1 MRRIA
6 VANSVRGLRERI
18 ASRTPSR
25 RLSILAAV
33 LVLGLV
39 GALLYVFWPSP
50 AMVSATAYF
59 TRTVGI
65 YPGSDVR
72 ILGVRVG
79 SVTAVK
85 PEGGQVRVDFQY
97 GAGYKVP
104 ANAQAA
110 IITASVVSDRY
121 LQLLPVYRGGAVMAT
136 GAVIPLSR
144 TAVPVELDDTLSSLN
159 NLSVALGPQGAN
171 SDGSL
176 SRLLGVTADNLNGE
190 GAKLHQTVQ
199 DLSQAA
205 STLSDN
211 KQNLFGTVSNLQ
223 NFTAKLAADDQQVR
237 SFESNLADVSAQLA
251 AERQDLAAALKNLA
265 SALGDVSAF
274 VHDNKAEITSDVK
287 GLNDIA
293 GILVKE
299 QAALAEFLSV
309 APDALGNLA
318 NAYNP
323 TAGTLDTRMNVQQT
337 QDPALFLCS
346 LLDSFGQQI
355 DCSGLQKLFS
365 TLPKL
370 PSADPLTGAL
380 TGTLDKTLGGLLGGQ
395 Q

>member
-1 MRRIA
+1 MTRRRI
-6 VANSVRGLRERI
+6 G
-18 ASRTPSR
+18 T
-25 RLSILAAV
+25 LATV
-33 LVLGLV
+33 LALALT

-50 AMVSATAYF
+50 PTTSVTAYF

-79 SVTAVK
+79 SVTGVT
-85 PEGGQVRVDFQY
+85 PEGNQVKVEFEY

-110 IITASVVSDRY
+110 IISSSVVSDRY
-121 LQLLPVYRGGAVMAT
+121 VQLLPVYESGPVMT
-136 GAVIPLSR
+136 SGSVIPLSR

-159 NLSVALGPQGAN
+159 TLSVALGPQGAN
-171 SDGSL
+171 SQGAL
-176 SRLLGVTADNLNGE
+176 SQLLGVTADNLNGQ
-190 GAKLHQTVQ
+190 GATLHQTVQ

-211 KQNLFGTVSNLQ
+211 RQDLFGTVDNLQ
-223 NFTAKLAADDQQVR
+223 VFTAKLAADDQQV
-237 SFESNLADVSAQLA
+237 SAFETNLADVSAQLA
-251 AERQDLAAALKNLA
+251 AERQDLAAALQNLA
-265 SALGDVSAF
+265 AALGSVSTF
-274 VHDNKAEITSDVK
+274 VHDNKAEITTDVS
-287 GLNDIA
+287 GLNGIA
-293 GILVKE
+293 SILVKE
-299 QAALAEFLSV
+299 QAALAEVLDV

-323 TAGTLDTRMNVQQT
+323 TAGTLDTRMNVEQT
-337 QDPALFLCS
+337 QNPALFLCS

-355 DCSGLQKLFS
+355 DCSGLQKLFAA
-365 TLPKL
+365 LPPL
-370 PSADPLTGAL
+370 PSADPLTGSL
-380 TGTLDKTLGGLLGGQ
+380 TGIVDKTLAGILGGQ

>member
-1 MRRIA
+1 MTKRRI
-6 VANSVRGLRERI
+6 S
-18 ASRTPSR
+18 T
-25 RLSILAAV
+25 LATV
-33 LVLGLV
+33 LALALT

-50 AMVSATAYF
+50 PTTSVTAYF
-59 TRTVGI
+59 TRAVGI

-79 SVTAVK
+79 SVTGVT
-85 PEGGQVRVDFQY
+85 PEGNQVRVDLQY

-110 IITASVVSDRY
+110 IISSSVVSDRY
-121 LQLLPVYRGGAVMAT
+121 VQLLPVYESGPLLASGG
-136 GAVIPLSR
+136 VIPLSR
-144 TAVPVELDDTLSSLN
+144 TAVPVELDETLSSLN
-159 NLSVALGPQGAN
+159 TLSVALGPQGAN
-171 SDGSL
+171 SQGAL
-176 SRLLGVTADNLNGE
+176 AKLLGVTADNLNGQ
-190 GAKLHQTVQ
+190 GATLHQTVQ

-211 KQNLFGTVSNLQ
+211 RQNLFGTVDNLQ
-223 NFTAKLAADDQQVR
+223 TFTAKLAADDQQVGA
-237 SFESNLADVSAQLA
+237 FETNLADVSAQLA
-251 AERQDLAAALKNLA
+251 GERQDLAAALQNLA
-265 SALGDVSAF
+265 SALGDVSTF
-274 VHDNKAEITSDVK
+274 VHDNKAEVASDVN
-287 GLNDIA
+287 GLNGIA

-323 TAGTLDTRMNVQQT
+323 TAGTLDTRMNIDQT
-337 QDPALFLCS
+337 QNPALFLCS

-355 DCSGLQKLFS
+355 DCSGLQKLFAA
-365 TLPKL
+365 LPPL
-370 PSADPLTGAL
+370 PNADPLTGSL
-380 TGTLDKTLGGLLGGQ
+380 SGIVDKTLAGILGGQ